1 MLKKI
6 SAAFFL
12 GLTFGPLFSPVMG
25 SESVDFAPDTYQYYD
40 QARSLDQSS
49 EVVARAKET
58 RTEFA
63 NERFVASAG
72 EDNWSELQSLW
83 SNNERNPL
91 WASEQVLEQ
100 DL

>member
-1 MLKKI
+1 MLKNMTATFI
-6 SAAFFL
+6 L
-12 GLTFGPLFSPVMG
+12 GLIFGCLSAPVMG
-25 SESVDFAPDTYQYYD
+25 SESADFSPDSYQYYD

-49 EVVARAKET
+49 EVVARSRET

-72 EDNWSELQSLW
+72 ADYWSELQSLW
-83 SNNERNPL
+83 SNNERDPL